1 VTPPMAAVV
10 DAAAEARWNAWRA
23 LGAASDRRSGLIMG
37 RLFAITVILVVGWL
51 VAEFR

>member
-1 VTPPMAAVV
+1 MAAVV
-10 DAAAEARWNAWRA
+10 DAAAEARWTAWRA
-23 LGAASDRRSGLIMG
+23 LGAESDRRSGLIMG